1 MDRVWRRGSRVL
13 VGVLLALGCWCQ
25 VSSASAAPAWSVLP
39 TGAETGSLQAVS
51 CTSSQNCVA
60 VGGGSTVLVEH
71 WNGSAWSIQHAPS
84 PGAQSRLT
92 GVSCASRSSCVVVGF
107 FRPNIDQAFAERW
120 NGARWSLKRVPHL
133 RGKPD
138 DRLLGVSCTSPEA
151 CTAVGVASSLENH
164 VDTFA
169 PVSLIVRWNGSRWA
183 IQRAPAS
190 RNRLGGRPGVLEAV
204 SCVSEKVCVAVGT
217 GQDDDFS
224 LAERWNGRNWA
235 VQKSAA
241 PGDGLSGV
249 SCTSARACVA
259 VGDGFFQRDLG
270 ALERLE
276 VVGQELVGGAVVG
289 RVVFFG
295 TRVHRGRGN

>member
-13 VGVLLALGCWCQ
+13 VGVLFRALGCWCQ

-224 LAERWNGRNWA
+224 LAERWNGRNGQSRSRPLPATVSPASLARLREPVSRWGT
-235 VQKSAA
+235 VSLTRPRSAGTA
-241 PGDGLSGV
+241 RGGRP
-249 SCTSARACVA
+249 RACRRRRCWACRVFRYA
-259 VGDGFFQRDLG
+259 G
-270 ALERLE
+270 APRS
-276 VVGQELVGGAVVG
+276 G
-289 RVVFFG
+289 
-295 TRVHRGRGN
+295 